1 VPTSAVAQQ
10 FDRQITSQVKD
21 GVFDGQIGTVNQ
33 PNSLTVDGAI
43 QLDGSSELFIQG
55 FTSDPAFTV
64 GQVATG
70 TKYSYHVVAKFEGTS
85 GTGAR
90 LELRPCS
97 FSALKQ

>member
-1 VPTSAVAQQ
+1 MAP
-10 FDRQITSQVKD
+10 F
-21 GVFDGQIGTVNQ
+21 
-33 PNSLTVDGAI
+33 NSTEAA
-43 QLDGSSELFIQG
+43 SFFIQG

-70 TKYSYHVVAKFEGTS
+70 TKYSYHVVAKSEGTS

-90 LELRPCS
+90 VELRPCS